1 MANTSNY
8 CALPFRGMQIWTD
21 GSLKPCCMYNQDL
34 HVGKIYNINA
44 YNEWWSNGLTTLRN
58 NFIEQ
63 KLPASCSLC
72 FNKTFQNSGVR
83 VNVNKWLANNQL
95 DYNVSNT
102 PEHIDITFGNVCNLK
117 CIMCSSFSS
126 SKIEAEYQQHKQKYN
141 SIGIIQPAMPKL
153 NKWWED
159 SKILEQV
166 LHIISKAKY
175 INFSGGEPLLT
186 PQIVDMLK
194 VTPKNCQVEIN
205 TNLTKLTDEHIDCL
219 RKFDLARISISL
231 DGVGPH
237 HEYVRY
243 DSNWSEIENNINKLF
258 GANLKNLEIAFSYI
272 LQHTSIYTF
281 PSFWN
286 YMKDF
291 TNRIRISEVVPNTH
305 KDNLMTINSAH
316 PTDVS
321 KFQQWLIHNPN
332 KYSNIL
338 ETWIDNYKFDLQSH
352 NEFKQYMSTIDQI
365 RGCDFVKTFNP
376 SW

>member
-34 HVGKIYNINA
+34 HVGKIYNINE

-63 KLPASCSLC
+63 KPPASCSLC

-83 VNVNKWLANNQL
+83 VNVNNWMVNNQV
-95 DYNVSNT
+95 DFTISET

-205 TNLTKLTDEHIDCL
+205 TNLTKLTNEHIDCL

-258 GANLKNLEIAFSYI
+258 GANIKNLEIAFSYI

>member
-1 MANTSNY
+1 MSNTSNY

-21 GSLKPCCMYNQDL
+21 GTLKPCCMYNQDL
-34 HVGKIYNINA
+34 HVGKIYNINE
-44 YNEWWSNGLTTLRN
+44 YNEWWSTGLNTLRN
-58 NFIEQ
+58 NFIQE
-63 KLPASCSLC
+63 KPPASCSLC
-72 FNKTFQNSGVR
+72 FNKNFQNSGVR
-83 VNVNKWLANNQL
+83 VNVNNWMVNNQV
-95 DYNVSNT
+95 DFTVSET

-141 SIGIIQPAMPKL
+141 SIGIIQPTMPKL

-159 SKILEQV
+159 PKILEQV

-186 PQIVDMLK
+186 PQIIDMLK

-243 DSNWSEIENNINKLF
+243 DSNWSEIETNIGKLF
-258 GANLKNLEIAFSYI
+258 DAKIKNLEIAFSYI

-281 PSFWN
+281 PKFWD
-286 YMKDF
+286 YMKHFD
-291 TNRIRISEVVPNTH
+291 NRIRISEVVPNTH

-316 PTDVS
+316 PTDVA
-321 KFQQWLIHNPN
+321 KFQQWITQNPN
-332 KYSNIL
+332 KYSHTLN
-338 ETWIDNYKFDLQSH
+338 TWINNYKFDSKSH
-352 NEFKQYMSTIDQI
+352 DEFKQFMSTIDQI
-365 RGCDFVKTFNP
+365 RGCSFQETFQP
-376 SW
+376 CW